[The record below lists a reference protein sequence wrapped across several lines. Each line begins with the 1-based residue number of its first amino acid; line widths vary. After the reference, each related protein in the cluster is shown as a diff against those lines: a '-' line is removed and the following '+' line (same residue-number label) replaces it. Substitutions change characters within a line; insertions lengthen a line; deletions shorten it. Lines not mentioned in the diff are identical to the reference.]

1 MCGRFQNC
9 YTRVAL
15 GASAPSNVE
24 FIAKAG
30 EGLDWFKSSGYKT
43 LYRSVAKRP
52 RTEKKAVIINLG
64 VNDLKNSASYVK
76 YMKKVAAKLKK
87 YNCKMYYLSVNPV
100 NSAMIKSVNGKGKN
114 RSTGRS
120 F

>member
-1 MCGRFQNC
+1 MS
-9 YTRVAL
+9 T
-15 GASAPSNVE
+15 
-24 FIAKAG
+24 
-30 EGLDWFKSSGYKT
+30 
-43 LYRSVAKRP
+43 
-52 RTEKKAVIINLG
+52 
-64 VNDLKNSASYVK
+64 

-100 NSAMIKSVNGKGKN
+100 NSAMIKSVEWKGKN